1 MWPITNAQSVGIGRR
16 TYPGPEGFR
25 TGAAVRRAPYS
36 HLGWVVNRPHWFQQN
51 RLRKA
56 TGVGT
61 PHSASSPPGFPGRDN
76 RSGGPRDSGAAP
88 DLAHGQSE
96 RLANHG
102 LLNPPGAEALGANPL
117 ALGGRAR
124 LNADPLKVRAE
135 DPAGNAGGLPAVS
148 SQVLRLTTLSQLV
161 SARGLLP
168 AHVATH
174 SHRTSLT
181 ARLTSSATPART
193 RMVRTGNP
201 FCNRGPISAETPW
214 GPRGFR
220 LRHSLFVG
228 VAGVREDLC
237 KCLRGNWL
245 RKLRW
250 WASWRAL
257 CRFALGKRSRA
268 SDDLKLVPKFLTEF
282 RSLGPRGGLA
292 EIAVIADQPPGDQP
306 DQVPFPRDA

>member
-1 MWPITNAQSVGIGRR
+1 MAWSSTQPVSRSLIGLTSRRR
-16 TYPGPEGFR
+16 TARERFLKR
-25 TGAAVRRAPYS
+25 NAVNGTNPWPTSTHEVRIVRSYQSRSA
-36 HLGWVVNRPHWFQQN
+36 HLSGSPRGLGKYGGRSPTTVRWASATMVHNQS
-51 RLRKA
+51 RLRKVA
-56 TGVGT
+56 GGGN
-61 PHSASSPPGFPGRDN
+61 PHSARPPPASPGRVN

-88 DLAHGQSE
+88 DLAHGESE

-102 LLNPPGAEALGANPL
+102 LLNPPGAEALSANPL

-201 FCNRGPISAETPW
+201 FCNRGPIPAVTP
-214 GPRGFR
+214 
-220 LRHSLFVG
+220 
-228 VAGVREDLC
+228 
-237 KCLRGNWL
+237 
-245 RKLRW
+245 
-250 WASWRAL
+250 
-257 CRFALGKRSRA
+257 
-268 SDDLKLVPKFLTEF
+268 
-282 RSLGPRGGLA
+282 
-292 EIAVIADQPPGDQP
+292 
-306 DQVPFPRDA
+306 

>member
-1 MWPITNAQSVGIGRR
+1 MGRTRGQHPHTRCGSSGRTSPGLRTCPEARGASGSTVADPQRLCVGHRPQWF
-16 TYPGPEGFR
+16 T
-25 TGAAVRRAPYS
+25 TRAGCARLLAREI
-36 HLGWVVNRPHWFQQN
+36 HTQRARPQ
-51 RLRKA
+51 
-56 TGVGT
+56 
-61 PHSASSPPGFPGRDN
+61 ASPGRVN

-201 FCNRGPISAETPW
+201 FCNRGPIPA
-214 GPRGFR
+214 
-220 LRHSLFVG
+220 
-228 VAGVREDLC
+228 VA
-237 KCLRGNWL
+237 
-245 RKLRW
+245 
-250 WASWRAL
+250 
-257 CRFALGKRSRA
+257 
-268 SDDLKLVPKFLTEF
+268 P
-282 RSLGPRGGLA
+282 
-292 EIAVIADQPPGDQP
+292 
-306 DQVPFPRDA
+306 

>member
-1 MWPITNAQSVGIGRR
+1 MTAREHSRREMRCPGTTPWPTPTLEVRIVRFYQSKSAHSSGSPRGLGKYGGRSP
-16 TYPGPEGFR
+16 T
-25 TGAAVRRAPYS
+25 TVRWAS
-36 HLGWVVNRPHWFQQN
+36 ATMVHNQS

-61 PHSASSPPGFPGRDN
+61 PHSASPPPGFPGRDK

-220 LRHSLFVG
+220 LRHSLSVG
-228 VAGVREDLC
+228 VAGGARE
-237 KCLRGNWL
+237 
-245 RKLRW
+245 
-250 WASWRAL
+250 
-257 CRFALGKRSRA
+257 
-268 SDDLKLVPKFLTEF
+268 
-282 RSLGPRGGLA
+282 SL
-292 EIAVIADQPPGDQP
+292 
-306 DQVPFPRDA
+306 